1 MAIIFSEDYFKN
13 ILNIKLDKPTG
24 QLSGHNS
31 GEPFSDK
38 VYSFLKEKN
47 KAKIFKQNEY
57 LNSVLKKN
65 RKKIFETSFE
75 KLMIYKKE
83 SSIKNWSINN
93 LIKEKQDDTAD
104 ILFIDKDL
112 NCILDVKTR
121 NLEKKGQAPNI
132 ISCEKLSILCKNL
145 INNLDYENLEINY
158 IGIDWILESNKMV
171 CKNIFVIDLFKID
184 PKKIY
189 INWAAA
195 LQIQFHVEKVD
206 QSYSK
211 DKKQWSIDFIKKYVS
226 SFEERQKKQLIKIKP
241 FKDLIKS

>member
-38 VYSFLKEKN
+38 VYSFLKENN

-65 RKKIFETSFE
+65 RKKTFETSFE
-75 KLMIYKKE
+75 KLMIYKE

-145 INNLDYENLEINY
+145 INNLDQ
-158 IGIDWILESNKMV
+158 
-171 CKNIFVIDLFKID
+171 KI
-184 PKKIY
+184 
-189 INWAAA
+189 
-195 LQIQFHVEKVD
+195 
-206 QSYSK
+206 
-211 DKKQWSIDFIKKYVS
+211 
-226 SFEERQKKQLIKIKP
+226 
-241 FKDLIKS
+241 